1 MITQNC
7 LERDWIEL
15 TEEDDEWEFNFYWIA
30 VTKIKALFNP
40 RLKIRLRNDQ
50 VVNHFPNHFELTRK
64 DLLIKNMKRFKPM
77 QKQIEMVDRSVM
89 ELSQN
94 TLPVSYIL
102 PLENS
107 LFLEEFQRIGDQK
120 WIFKPANSS

>member
-77 QKQIEMVDRSVM
+77 QKQIEMIDRSVM

>member
-15 TEEDDEWEFNFYWIA
+15 SEEDDEWEFNFYWIA

-77 QKQIEMVDRSVM
+77 QKQIEMIDRSVM